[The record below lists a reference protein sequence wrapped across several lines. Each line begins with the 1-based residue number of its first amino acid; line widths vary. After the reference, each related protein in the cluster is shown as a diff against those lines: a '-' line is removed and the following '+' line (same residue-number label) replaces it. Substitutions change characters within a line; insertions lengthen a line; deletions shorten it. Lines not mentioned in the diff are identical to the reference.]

1 MEQSKMYENHFQKV
15 NETYW
20 KKLSQCGISSEA
32 CEKLKEKYGNLM
44 EYGSYSTTSDSGLA
58 YSGSLIETILKK
70 LTVFAVELNK
80 IYPQEIM
87 VEKDSIVKICL
98 LQHISKCLRLVESN
112 DEWRKN
118 KLGEIYTYSSGMP
131 AIGVGLH
138 SLIMASECGI
148 EFTPFESEAMTIID
162 RKDDD
167 AQAKYHSSLLTNI
180 VKQANEM
187 VYNCSTEMKKI
198 KE

>member
-1 MEQSKMYENHFQKV
+1 MEKNDLF
-15 NETYW
+15 ETYL
-20 KKLSQCGISSEA
+20 KKLSQCGVSDEA
-32 CEKLKEKYGNLM
+32 CNAMKEKYGDLLSI
-44 EYGSYSTTSDSGLA
+44 GSYSTTSDKGLA
-58 YSGSLIETILKK
+58 YEGSLVETILKK
-70 LTVFAVELNK
+70 LTVFAVKINE
-80 IYPQEIM
+80 IYPQEVM
-87 VEKDSIVKICL
+87 VDKKSLVKICL
-98 LQHISKCLRLVESN
+98 LQHISKCVRLVEST

-118 KLGEIYTYSSGMP
+118 KLGEIYTYTSGMP

-162 RKDDD
+162 RDDDD

-187 VYNCSTEMKKI
+187 VYNYSTEVQNLKKN
-198 KE
+198 